1 MKNLLLAFGTVFLL
15 IACEKGKKDAAKTTD
30 KTDSATANS
39 DWKPVDSATATKAW
53 MEFATPGDMHK
64 MLAKSD
70 GNWTG
75 ENTMWMEEGGQPM
88 KSTSECINKM
98 IYGGRYQMS
107 EHKGNMMGMP
117 FEGMSI
123 TGYDNGKKKFV
134 STWIDNMGTGV
145 MYMEGEWNAASKSIE
160 FKGKMTD
167 PTRPGKDC
175 DLREVYTFVDDNT
188 QKLEMYGPGS
198 KTGKEMKTME
208 ILFTRKK

>member
-1 MKNLLLAFGTVFLL
+1 MKNLLLAFSTVFLL
-15 IACEKGKKDAAKTTD
+15 IACEKGKTDTTKTTG
-30 KTDSATANS
+30 KTDSATANT

-70 GNWTG
+70 GTWTG

-98 IYGGRYQMS
+98 VFGGRYQIS
-107 EHKGNMMGMP
+107 EHKGSFMGMP
-117 FEGMSI
+117 FEGMST
-123 TGYDNGKKKFV
+123 TGYDNSKKKFI

-145 MYMEGEWNAASKSIE
+145 MYMEGEWNAANKSIE

-167 PTRPGKDC
+167 PARPGKDC
-175 DLREVYTFVDDNT
+175 DVREVYTFIDDNN
-188 QKLEMYGPGS
+188 QKLEMFGPDS
-198 KTGKEMKTME
+198 KTGKEFKTME
-208 ILFTRKK
+208 INFVRKK